1 MNASKDSGEQSASEP
16 TPASDGGS
24 SADPQETFAEAVR
37 RSAFGHVTPG
47 QTPTAADLLKAMGGV
62 RGIAESLVPGLAF
75 LVIYAITRDVLPS
88 VLIPFGLAVVLVL
101 VRIVMRQP
109 WRPAVM
115 GVVLLGVSAG
125 LALLTGRAEDN
136 FLLGFIINA
145 VFLLALTVSL
155 VARRPLVGVIA
166 SLLTGEGP
174 SWRDDQ
180 ARLRVSVIATLLWCG
195 LFALR
200 LAVELPLYFLGNTAG
215 LATAKLV
222 LGIPFYA
229 AVLWATWLLMRTAWS
244 KTDDGESSEQ

>member
-1 MNASKDSGEQSASEP
+1 MSSDESDRSTPPESGSAANPE
-16 TPASDGGS
+16 
-24 SADPQETFAEAVR
+24 ETFAQAVR

-47 QTPTAADLLKAMGGV
+47 QTPTGADLLRAMGGV
-62 RGIAESLVPGLAF
+62 RGIAESLVPGLGF
-75 LVIYAITRDVLPS
+75 LVIYAITREVLPS
-88 VLIPFGLAVVLVL
+88 VLIPLGLAVIFVVL
-101 VRIVMRQP
+101 RAVMRQP

-136 FLLGFIINA
+136 FVVGFVINA
-145 VFLLALTVSL
+145 AFLLALGISL
-155 VARRPLVGVIA
+155 LVRRPLVGVIA
-166 SLLTGEGP
+166 SLLTGEGAT
-174 SWRDDQ
+174 WREDR
-180 ARLRVSVIATLLWCG
+180 ARFRVAVIGTLVWCG

-200 LAVELPLYFLGNTAG
+200 LAVELPLYFLGNAAG

-244 KTDDGESSEQ
+244 KTDDGESAAQ

>member
-1 MNASKDSGEQSASEP
+1 MTASADSGP
-16 TPASDGGS
+16 TPGAEPGSTSDRGT
-24 SADPQETFAEAVR
+24 PREPEETFAQAVR
-37 RSAFGHVTPG
+37 RSAFGYVTPG
-47 QTPTAADLLKAMGGV
+47 QTPTGADLLRAMGGV

-75 LVIYAITRDVLPS
+75 LVIYAITREVLPS

-136 FLLGFIINA
+136 FVLGFVINA
-145 VFLLALTVSL
+145 VFLIALTISL
-155 VARRPLVGVIA
+155 AARRPLVGVIA

-174 SWRDDQ
+174 SWRADK

-200 LAVELPLYFLGNTAG
+200 LAVELPLYFVGNTAG

-244 KTDDGESSEQ
+244 KADDGESPAQ